1 MSKLNVEQVK
11 RESAGLR
18 GPLATDLASSDAFLS
33 EAGKVLI
40 KFHGSYE
47 QSDRDR
53 RSAREYA
60 FMVRS
65 KLPGGQLSAAQYLA
79 HDAIAATHGNGTL
92 RVTTRQGIQ
101 FHGVVKGELR
111 ETIRAINHSLATTFG
126 ACGDVVRN
134 VMCCPAHAGDAERDR
149 IQRLALELSRA
160 TLPRTRA
167 YHQIWLDG
175 EPLVEDGDETDP
187 LYGET
192 YLPRK
197 FKTGIALAGDNCVDI
212 FTHDAGFIA
221 LFDANGHLEGFNVL
235 AGGGMGLTH
244 NKEETF
250 ARLADLVGF
259 VAPNHV
265 LETLIA
271 IVGVHRDFGNRTN
284 RKRARLK
291 YVLHE
296 WGLERFRT
304 GLASRLSFNLLPPR
318 PLPAF
323 EAHDHLGWEPQRDG
337 QWSLGLPIE
346 SGRIADRGN
355 QRTRAGLRTILELTG
370 ASVRLTPQQ
379 NVLLVGIADR
389 ERAAVEHAL
398 REHGMRTI
406 DRITPVERLAL
417 ACPALPTCGLALTEA
432 ERVLPAIRADVDA
445 ALADAGLPGEEVSVR
460 VTGCPNGCARPYVA
474 ELALVGRTGNRY
486 LLYAGGN
493 REGTR
498 LAQPLFD
505 LVPVTE
511 LRTRLGPLFVRYRHE
526 RRSGE
531 SFGDFCDR
539 VGVTALAGEVVS

>member
-1 MSKLNVEQVK
+1 MSTLNVEQVK
-11 RESAGLR
+11 RASDGLR
-18 GPLATDLASSDAFLS
+18 GPLEADIASSDAFLS

-47 QSDRDR
+47 QTDRDR
-53 RSAREYA
+53 RAVKEYA

-65 KLPGGQLSAAQYLA
+65 KLPGGQLTADQYLA
-79 HDAIAATHGNGTL
+79 HDAIASTHGNGTL

-101 FHGVVKGELR
+101 FHGVVKRDLR
-111 ETIRAINHSLATTFG
+111 DTIRSINHALATTFG

-134 VMCCPAHAGDAERDR
+134 LMCCPAHAGNAQREQV
-149 IQRLALELSRA
+149 QRLALELSRA

-175 EPLVEDGDETDP
+175 DPLLDEGDEPDP
-187 LYGET
+187 LYGAA

-197 FKTGIALAGDNCVDI
+197 FKAGIAFAGDNCVDI

-221 LFDANGHLEGFNVL
+221 VFDGTGRLEGFNVV

-244 NKEETF
+244 NKDETF

-259 VAPNHV
+259 VPPDHA

-304 GLASRLSFNLLPPR
+304 ELSSRLSFGLLPPR
-318 PLPAF
+318 THPAF
-323 EAHDHLGWEPQRDG
+323 VARDHLGWEAQRDG
-337 QWSLGLPIE
+337 RWSLGLPIE
-346 SGRIADRGN
+346 SGRIADRDGE
-355 QRTRAGLRTILELTG
+355 RTRAGLRAILELTG
-370 ASVRLTPQQ
+370 AFVRLTPQQ

-389 ERAAVEHAL
+389 DRAAVGHAL
-398 REHGMRTI
+398 RDYGLRTI

-432 ERVLPAIRADVDA
+432 ERVLPTIRADIDA
-445 ALADAGLPGEEVSVR
+445 ALADAGLAGEAVSVR

-474 ELALVGRTGNRY
+474 ELALVGRSGNRY
-486 LLYAGGN
+486 AIYAGGN

-498 LAQPLFD
+498 LAEPLLD
-505 LVPVTE
+505 LVPITDV
-511 LRTRLGPLFVRYRHE
+511 RARLGPLFLRYRYE
-526 RRSGE
+526 RASGE
-531 SFGDFCDR
+531 PFGDFCHR